1 MRAWSALLLCAAA
14 QSQLLVV
21 EALPTTAERD
31 NSGGNAVAHEHG
43 STMTASA
50 LSRVRTPVH
59 VADKIRTGDNPNIE
73 TAYMRGVHGT
83 GRRLLFSGT
92 ENKLDK
98 KALAERL
105 ERISKRIE
113 QLQAKQNAKTGPKGI
128 ASSLTGSS
136 FGSSFGA
143 AGGSS
148 ALAGSSFGSSSFGA
162 GRSSRPPSFGGSSFG
177 SAFDSAAAKSSMD
190 GLDASAFAGPDSQLG
205 KLLAEHRRKRKAA
218 RAGRASP
225 YETINI
231 DSTSK

>member
-21 EALPTTAERD
+21 EALPATAERG
-31 NSGGNAVAHEHG
+31 NSGGDAVAHEHG
-43 STMTASA
+43 SAMTASA
-50 LSRVRTPVH
+50 LSRVR
-59 VADKIRTGDNPNIE
+59 ADQIRTGDNLNTE
-73 TAYMRGVHGT
+73 TAYLRGAHGT

-92 ENKLDK
+92 KSSLDK
-98 KALAERL
+98 KTLAERL

-113 QLQAKQNAKTGPKGI
+113 QLQAKQNAKLGPKGF
-128 ASSLTGSS
+128 ANSLSGSS

-162 GRSSRPPSFGGSSFG
+162 GRSSRPPSIGASSFG
-177 SAFDSAAAKSSMD
+177 SAVDTMAANKGSTG
-190 GLDASAFAGPDSQLG
+190 GLDASAFAGPNTQLG
-205 KLLAEHRRKRKAA
+205 KLLVEHRRKRKAA

-225 YETINI
+225 YETTNFA
-231 DSTSK
+231 STSK